1 MIIRIN
7 NARFYSYHGV
17 HGYEKEY
24 GNEFQID
31 IKMDCDLSG
40 LGDTDDLH
48 KTVDYLAVYKLTQK
62 IFNEHKFN
70 LIETVNKRICK
81 AIMDNFSL
89 VKSVEVKVRK
99 LNAPLGIIDSV
110 EIINSLNRN

>member
-31 IKMDCDLSG
+31 IEMDCDLRE
-40 LGDTDDLH
+40 LGESDDLH
-48 KTVDYLAVYKLTQK
+48 KTVDYLAVYRLTQK
-62 IFNEHKFN
+62 IFSEHKFN
-70 LIETVNKRICK
+70 LIETVNKRICE
-81 AIMDNFSL
+81 AIIQNFPL
-89 VKSVEVKVRK
+89 VNAVEVKVRK

-110 EIINSLNRN
+110 EIINSAKRN

>member
-1 MIIRIN
+1 MKIKIN

-31 IKMDCDLSG
+31 IDMDCDLSG
-40 LGDTDDLH
+40 LGDSDDLNN
-48 KTVDYLAVYKLTQK
+48 TVDYLAVYRLVQK
-62 IFNEHKFN
+62 IFNETKFN
-70 LIETVNKRICK
+70 LIESVNKKICS
-81 AIMDNFSL
+81 AILENFSL
-89 VKSVEVKVRK
+89 VNSVEVKVRK

-110 EIINSLNRN
+110 EIVN